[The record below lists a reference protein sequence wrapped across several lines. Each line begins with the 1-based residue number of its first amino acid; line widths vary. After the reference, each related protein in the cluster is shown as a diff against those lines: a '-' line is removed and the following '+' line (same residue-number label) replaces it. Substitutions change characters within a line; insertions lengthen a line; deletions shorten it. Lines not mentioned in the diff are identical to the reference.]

1 MICKSRGQQPENHYM
16 PSLTDKLHYRV
27 NNQRPVQYPKIE
39 HIMNYVSQE
48 ALLPQ
53 PNYFNF
59 WAKKLAHQRC
69 VKLLL
74 KTLHAKQQPLC

>member
-1 MICKSRGQQPENHYM
+1 MIFKPRGQQPENHYM

-48 ALLPQ
+48 GGPGVITTTQLFQFLGKEIGTP
-53 PNYFNF
+53 
-59 WAKKLAHQRC
+59 KMC
-69 VKLLL
+69 
-74 KTLHAKQQPLC
+74 